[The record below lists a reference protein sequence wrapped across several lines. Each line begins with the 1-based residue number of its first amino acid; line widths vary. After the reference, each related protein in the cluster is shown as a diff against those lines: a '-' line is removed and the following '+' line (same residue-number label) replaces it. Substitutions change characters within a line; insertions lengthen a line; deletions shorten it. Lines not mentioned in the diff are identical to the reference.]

1 MLNKLVI
8 KMEESMGDKPVVIE
22 QSLNLSTGQIWN
34 AITDKDEMK
43 QWYFHLKEFK
53 PEVGFEFRF
62 LAGENEDK
70 QYLHICKITEV
81 IPGKKIA
88 YSWRYEGYEGIS
100 YVSFEL
106 FSEMRGTRLKLTHSG
121 LESFPQ
127 NNPDLAKG
135 NFEKGWKQII
145 GGSLKN
151 YLG

>member
-1 MLNKLVI
+1 MDDRPI
-8 KMEESMGDKPVVIE
+8 VIE
-22 QSLNLSTGQIWN
+22 QSFKSSAEKIWN

-43 QWYFHLKEFK
+43 QWYFDLKEFK

-62 LAGENEDK
+62 LAGESEDN

-88 YSWRYEGYEGIS
+88 YSWRYNGYEGIS

-106 FSEMRGTRLKLTHSG
+106 FPEGKRTRLKLIHSG
-121 LESFPQ
+121 LETFPES
-127 NNPDLAKG
+127 NPDLAKE
-135 NFEKGWKQII
+135 NFAAGWKQII
-145 GGSLKN
+145 GNSLKN